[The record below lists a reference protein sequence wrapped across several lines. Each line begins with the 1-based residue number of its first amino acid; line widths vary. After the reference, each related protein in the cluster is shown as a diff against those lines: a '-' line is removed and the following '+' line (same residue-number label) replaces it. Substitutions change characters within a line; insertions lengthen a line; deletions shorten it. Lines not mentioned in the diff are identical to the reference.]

1 MVIRHSHG
9 HVEASMSQ
17 VIPHISDSTSAEA
30 VALWHGVNR
39 SHLSH
44 EMGFQQ
50 VIFEGDSLRMVQA
63 LKQDSPSLSPFSQLL
78 EDICTRLSS
87 LVVFEVHHIYQ
98 EANLVT
104 HHLARLAILSSLDHI
119 WVEDYP
125 LFVQPFLIVEQFP
138 L

>member
-1 MVIRHSHG
+1 MGVGVVIIDSHG
-9 HVEASMSQ
+9 RVEASMAR

-50 VIFEGDSLRMVQA
+50 VIFEGESLRVVQA

-78 EDICTRLSS
+78 EDIRTRLSS

-98 EANLVT
+98 EANLVA
-104 HHLARLAILSSLDHI
+104 HHLARLAISSSLDHI
-119 WVEDYP
+119 WVEDY
-125 LFVQPFLIVEQFP
+125 QPFLIVKQFP